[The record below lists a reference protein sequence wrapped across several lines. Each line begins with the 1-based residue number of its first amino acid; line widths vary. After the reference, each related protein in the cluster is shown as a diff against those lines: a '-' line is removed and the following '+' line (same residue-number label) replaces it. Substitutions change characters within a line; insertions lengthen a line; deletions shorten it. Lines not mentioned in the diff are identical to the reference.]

1 MLTYWKMQIIW
12 WAVENM
18 KTNTVIFKAQ
28 IPGSLK
34 YMDSKKISITYMGFF
49 FGGGIAQNM

>member
-28 IPGSLK
+28 IPESLK
-34 YMDSKKISITYMGFF
+34 YMDSKKISITYLGFF
-49 FGGGIAQNM
+49 LGGGIAQNM